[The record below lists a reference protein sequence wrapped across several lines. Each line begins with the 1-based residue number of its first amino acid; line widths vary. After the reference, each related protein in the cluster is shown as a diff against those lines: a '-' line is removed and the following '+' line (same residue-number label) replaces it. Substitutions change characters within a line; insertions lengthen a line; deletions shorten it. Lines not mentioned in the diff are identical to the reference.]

1 MTNLSN
7 IDLPLFGIIFGA
19 IFSTLSFTIL
29 LLRRILTSPKSTK
42 SAAPK
47 AAPQKSSAS
56 SMFMSAFEK
65 LPFAVYIK
73 DVQSNSQILYWNK
86 SAEVI
91 FGIPKEEVVGTT
103 AADLFSAES
112 AAFDADMDK
121 RCLERSEIVENIEH
135 DFSSNAKSGL
145 ILTTRRFVLPDDL
158 GQPRYLVTVSED
170 VTLRKK
176 IEEEIRKG
184 EESFRYMVLAAP
196 VMMWMSDDEGRF
208 VYVNRFWAEYTGRS
222 RDTEMGDGWMGAVYP
237 EDREKV
243 SQKYKEA
250 CQTKKNFK
258 IEYRMKQK
266 DGDYRWVLNTGAARH
281 SEDNV
286 FAGFTGYCVD
296 IHERKLLEAQLMQSQ
311 KMETVGTLAGGIAH
325 DLNNQLTP
333 LSGYIDLLLKDA
345 DPADPK
351 RELLEEATQ
360 AARRCAE
367 VVQRLMG
374 FSRPSTQ
381 KKDWM
386 RLSGILGELNNLF
399 PKFLPKTIATE
410 VKFDADIWP
419 VMGNDT
425 ELQTVFMNL
434 AANARDAMPEGGR
447 LAIEAKNTALDA
459 DKVRDGYKPGFYVHA
474 AVADSGKGM
483 TPDVV
488 QKIFEPF
495 FTTKKKGQGTGL
507 GLAMVFRVLKDHG
520 GWIDVDSVPGRG
532 TTFNIYLPADPKAVP
547 GGASPSSDSRAE
559 ALPRGT
565 ETVLFADDEEP
576 LRNLGKV
583 FLERLGYKPIF
594 AVDGEEAVRIYKEK
608 VPEIGAVIMDMT
620 MPKLT
625 GTQVLKNILEINPK
639 AIVIVASGYTAEGSA
654 KELMELGAS
663 DYLAKPYTIHSLSQ
677 ALRKAL
683 DKGVV

>member
-1 MTNLSN
+1 MKSF
-7 IDLPLFGIIFGA
+7 DFPLFGIIFGT
-19 IFSTLSFTIL
+19 IFGILSVTIL
-29 LLRRILTSPKSTK
+29 VLRSILTSPRSSNRAQTSSGKP
-42 SAAPK
+42 SAT
-47 AAPQKSSAS
+47 SLF
-56 SMFMSAFEK
+56 SMAVEK
-65 LPFAVYIK
+65 MPYAVMMK
-73 DVQSNSQILYWNK
+73 DCLNQSLILYWNK
-86 SAEVI
+86 AAEDI
-91 FGIPKEEVVGTT
+91 FGIPKEAVLGKK
-103 AADLFSAES
+103 ASDLFPVDSAE
-112 AAFDADMDK
+112 FDADMDK
-121 RCLERSEIVENIEH
+121 RAFERAEMIENMEVA
-135 DFSSNAKSGL
+135 FSTHARGEL
-145 ILTTRRFVLPDDL
+145 ILTSRRFAIADDK
-158 GQPRYLVTVSED
+158 GQPRYVLTMTED

-196 VMMWMSDDEGRF
+196 VMMWMSDAEGRF

-222 RDTEMGDGWMGAVYP
+222 RETEMGDGWMGAVYP
-237 EDREKV
+237 EDRDKI

-250 CQTKKNFK
+250 CQAKKNFK

-266 DGDYRWVLNTGAARH
+266 DGDYRWVLNTGASRM
-281 SEDNV
+281 SDEGS

-333 LSGYIDLLLKDA
+333 LSGYIDLILKDT

-360 AARRCAE
+360 AAKRCAE

-381 KKDWM
+381 TKEWIK
-386 RLSGILGELNNLF
+386 LSGILDEIKKLF
-399 PKFLPKTIATE
+399 PKFLPSTLQTE
-410 VKFDADIWP
+410 VTCDAEIWP
-419 VMGNDT
+419 VMGNET
-425 ELQTVFMNL
+425 ELQTVLMNL
-434 AANARDAMPEGGR
+434 AANARDAMTEGGR
-447 LAIEAKNTALDA
+447 LSVAARNVTLDG
-459 DKVRDGYKPGFYVHA
+459 DRVRDGYKEGFYVHI

-483 TPDVV
+483 APDVV

-520 GWIDVDSVPGRG
+520 GWVDVESTPGRG
-532 TTFNIYLPADPKAVP
+532 TTFNIYLPANPKAALSSAP
-547 GGASPSSDSRAE
+547 TASTSTIE
-559 ALPRGT
+559 ALPKG
-565 ETVLFADDEEP
+565 EGIILFVDDEEP

-583 FLERLGYKPIF
+583 FLERLGYTPLL
-594 AVDGEEAVRIYKEK
+594 AVDGEEAVGIYTEK
-608 VPEIGAVIMDMT
+608 FSTISAVVMDMT

-625 GTQVLKNILEINPK
+625 GAQTLKKILEINPAAK
-639 AIVIVASGYTAEGSA
+639 VIVASGFTAEGSPQ
-654 KELMELGAS
+654 EIVDLGAA
-663 DYLAKPYTIHSLSQ
+663 DYLTKPYTIHLLAQ

-683 DKGVV
+683 DKK